1 MMLSTLI
8 LTGNITWN
16 SAELYA
22 DHFEGDTDHVTTQE
36 ETIYNTYELKK
47 TIFVWC
53 LKNIYSIVS
62 VIICPTHGIHSVNQ
76 LFGL

>member
-36 ETIYNTYELKK
+36 ETIYNTYE
-47 TIFVWC
+47 
-53 LKNIYSIVS
+53 
-62 VIICPTHGIHSVNQ
+62 
-76 LFGL
+76 